1 MPPVSSTVEPRPAP
15 SAPIAPVRRAY
26 HRWVASETLEDY
38 ALRYTPLRFRRFSAA
53 RVANTA
59 FGVASFLVLEAVG
72 ATLMLQFGVA
82 HAVAAILAAGV
93 IIALVGWPISVAAA
107 RHGVDMDLLTRG
119 AGFGYLGSTLTSLI
133 YATFTFIFFAL
144 EAAVMAYALE
154 LALGIPPSWGYLLC
168 ALVVIPLVTHGVTL
182 IGRFQLWTQPPWLVL
197 MLLPWAAVLVQ
208 DPGSVARWLHRDGA
222 IEAAGGFDWHRFGAA
237 LTVAL
242 ALVTQMGEQADYLRF
257 MPPPH
262 PARRWRWWAA
272 VAVGGPGWVVPGVLK
287 MLAGAW
293 LAHLALEHGVDAA
306 HAVDPNQMYRVAYE
320 HLLPPAWAVAA
331 TALFVVV
338 SQLKINVTNAYAGS
352 LAWSNFFSRLTHHHP
367 GRVVWMAF
375 NIALAWLL
383 MEMNVFQALGAVLG
397 LYAHVALAWL
407 VAVVADLVVLK
418 PLGWSPRGLE
428 FRRAHLVDVNPVG
441 VGAMVGAT
449 LLGVAAHVGML
460 GALAQAFSALVSMGA
475 AFVLAVLLGAWT
487 RGRHHLARTP
497 DPAVAGAPP
506 GASVTPAVLRCV
518 VCQGD
523 YEGPDMARC
532 PAYGGWICSLCC
544 TLDARCGDACK
555 PHARLGTQ
563 LRAWLRR
570 WLPRR
575 WQPYLDAGVAHYL
588 VLLAVTALVL
598 AGLLA
603 LLAQQD
609 LRHAQALGAPAAL
622 IHEAYR
628 KVYVVL
634 LALAA
639 GVVWWLVL
647 AQRARHVAQ
656 RESNRYTRLLL
667 REIDAHRRTDAQ
679 LQRAREQAEAARRA
693 AERANEAKSRYLSAI
708 SHELR
713 TPLGA
718 IMLYVQALQRDAVP
732 DARQAHALAMI
743 QRAGEHVLSLVEG
756 TLDLARI
763 EAGRVTL
770 DLRPTDLRAL
780 LEEVAALLAPQ
791 ARAKGLRFALEGPPR
806 WPAAVR
812 TDAARLRQVLLN
824 LLGNAVRYTD
834 AGTVTLRVAW
844 ARELATIEVADTG
857 PGMSASELERVFEPF
872 ARGAAASRA
881 AGAGL
886 GLTIARML
894 TELMGGELTVRSA
907 LGQGTTFRLRLY
919 LPEVAA
925 PAVAAA
931 PAAGA
936 APAALPP
943 PAAVPACPGLHAW
956 PAPLRAALLERVR
969 LGWARGVLRL
979 LDEAPP
985 LPGLEAVRQAAR
997 ALDFDLLER
1006 WLMEASDDAT
1016 ARAGE

>member
-1 MPPVSSTVEPRPAP
+1 MV
-15 SAPIAPVRRAY
+15 
-26 HRWVASETLEDY
+26 
-38 ALRYTPLRFRRFSAA
+38 
-53 RVANTA
+53 
-59 FGVASFLVLEAVG
+59 
-72 ATLMLQFGVA
+72 
-82 HAVAAILAAGV
+82 
-93 IIALVGWPISVAAA
+93 
-107 RHGVDMDLLTRG
+107 
-119 AGFGYLGSTLTSLI
+119 
-133 YATFTFIFFAL
+133 
-144 EAAVMAYALE
+144 
-154 LALGIPPSWGYLLC
+154 
-168 ALVVIPLVTHGVTL
+168 
-182 IGRFQLWTQPPWLVL
+182 
-197 MLLPWAAVLVQ
+197 
-208 DPGSVARWLHRDGA
+208 
-222 IEAAGGFDWHRFGAA
+222 
-237 LTVAL
+237 
-242 ALVTQMGEQADYLRF
+242 
-257 MPPPH
+257 
-262 PARRWRWWAA
+262 
-272 VAVGGPGWVVPGVLK
+272 
-287 MLAGAW
+287 
-293 LAHLALEHGVDAA
+293 
-306 HAVDPNQMYRVAYE
+306 
-320 HLLPPAWAVAA
+320 
-331 TALFVVV
+331 
-338 SQLKINVTNAYAGS
+338 
-352 LAWSNFFSRLTHHHP
+352 
-367 GRVVWMAF
+367 F

-383 MEMNVFQALGAVLG
+383 MEMNVFHALGAVLG

-407 VAVVADLVVLK
+407 VAVAADLLVLK
-418 PLGWSPRGLE
+418 PLGWSPRGIE
-428 FRRAHLVDVNPVG
+428 FRRAHLVDINPVG
-441 VGAMVGAT
+441 VGAMVGAS
-449 LLGVAAHVGML
+449 LLGVAAHVGAF

-475 AFVLAVLLGAWT
+475 AFGLTVLLGAWT
-487 RGRHHLARTP
+487 RGRHHLARGP
-497 DPAVAGAPP
+497 DPAVAGDAAGAPA
-506 GASVTPAVLRCV
+506 GAPVALRCV
-518 VCQGD
+518 VCQGE

-575 WQPYLDAGVAHYL
+575 WQPYVDAGVAHYV
-588 VLLAVTALVL
+588 VLLAATALVL

-609 LRHAQALGAPAAL
+609 LRQAQALGAPVTL

-628 KVYVVL
+628 KVYGVL

-647 AQRARHVAQ
+647 AQRARRVAL

-693 AERANEAKSRYLSAI
+693 AEQANDAKSRYLMAI

-718 IMLYVQALQRDAVP
+718 IMLYVQSLQRDETLQE
-732 DARQAHALAMI
+732 RQAHALAMI
-743 QRAGEHVLSLVEG
+743 HRAGEHVLSLIEG

-770 DLRPTDLRAL
+770 DIRPIDVRAL
-780 LEEVAALLAPQ
+780 LEDVGALLAPQ
-791 ARAKGLRFALEGPPR
+791 ARAKGLRFELEGPPR

-812 TDAARLRQVLLN
+812 ADAARLRQVLLN

-844 ARELATIEVADTG
+844 ARELATIEVTDTG
-857 PGMSASELERVFEPF
+857 PGMSAAELERVFEPF

-925 PAVAAA
+925 PVVAAA
-931 PAAGA
+931 PAPG
-936 APAALPP
+936 PVPTTLPP
-943 PAAVPACPGLHAW
+943 PAVVSECPGLRVW
-956 PAPLRAALLERVR
+956 PPPLRAALLERVR

-985 LPGLEAVRQAAR
+985 LPGAEAVRRAAR
-997 ALDFDLLER
+997 ALEFDLLER